1 MSPTRSPAL
10 ASTASAHHPVLCA
23 AALAG
28 WFARPDGAYVDCTFG
43 RGGHSRA
50 LLARL
55 GPAGR
60 VLGIDRDPQALAE
73 GAALAAADP
82 RFELRDGNFADLLPT
97 LAEASW
103 SGVLFDLGVSS
114 PQLDQAERGFSF
126 AKDGPLDMRMD
137 PRHGLSAAEWLAQAT
152 EAEIA
157 DALYHYGE
165 ERASRR
171 IARLIVERRQLAPLT
186 GTLELAELVASQ
198 LPRHGRIHPATRTF
212 QALRIV
218 VNDELGALERGL
230 AAALE
235 LLEAGGR
242 LAVISFHSLEDRAVK
257 RFLQRAAKAPPVN
270 RRRPPSATEFCPRLR
285 LIGRFEAGQD
295 EIDRN
300 PRSRSARLRVAERL
314 APSSDRTH

>member
-1 MSPTRSPAL
+1 M
-10 ASTASAHHPVLCA
+10 ASAHQPVLCDA
-23 AALAG
+23 VVAG
-28 WFARPDGAYVDCTFG
+28 WYTRPDGAYVDCTFG

-55 GPAGR
+55 GPTGR
-60 VLGIDRDPQALAE
+60 VVGMDRDPQALTE
-73 GAALAAADP
+73 GMALAGADS

-97 LAEASW
+97 LPAAAW

-137 PRHGLSAAEWLAQAT
+137 PRHGVSAAEWLAQAT

-171 IARLIVERRQLAPLT
+171 IARLIVERRELAPLT
-186 GTLELAELVASQ
+186 RTLELADLVASR
-198 LPRHGRIHPATRTF
+198 LPRQGRIHPATRTF

-230 AAALE
+230 EAALE

-257 RFLQRAAKAPPVN
+257 RFFQRAAKAPAVD
-270 RRRPPSATEFCPRLR
+270 RRRPPSATTFSPRLR
-285 LIGRFEAGQD
+285 LLGRIEADQA
-295 EIDRN
+295 ELACN
-300 PRSRSARLRVAERL
+300 PRSRSAHLRVAERL
-314 APSSDRTH
+314 APATSAGARAH